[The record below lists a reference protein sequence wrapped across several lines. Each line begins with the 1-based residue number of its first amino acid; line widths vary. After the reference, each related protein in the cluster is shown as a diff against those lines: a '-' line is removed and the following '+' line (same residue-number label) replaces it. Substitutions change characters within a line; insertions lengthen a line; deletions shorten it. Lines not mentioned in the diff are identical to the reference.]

1 MKEDSDEL
9 MIVNTTADEKRKMDK
24 KQEYLQLKEEIEK
37 HMRAYYDDD
46 APTISDY
53 EYDMLMLRLKAMEKE
68 DPTLVTEDSP
78 TKKIGGT
85 AKREAGVTVT
95 HNVPMLSIRDVF
107 SKAEVAEWIGQVKAL
122 HPDAVFS
129 VEEKID
135 GLSMT
140 LRYEEGELVLA
151 ETRGDGLVGEDV
163 TLNARTIP
171 DVKKSIPIKGYL
183 ELRGEVYMKHE
194 AFEKYNEKQELAGK
208 PLAAN
213 PRNLAAGT
221 LRQLDPA
228 ITAERGLSL
237 FIFNVQDAKGEASYL
252 KDSHCAALDELE
264 RIGIRTVKH
273 IRCSGTDEISDAI
286 DTIGE
291 TRGEL
296 DHDLDGAVVKIDQT
310 GYRPDLPAGSKY
322 SAGHIAYKYPPEEK
336 EVEIEDIEV
345 DIGRTGK
352 LTFRARFKTPVR
364 LCGTNVQ
371 RATLHNIDFIN
382 SMGISPGC
390 KAICRKQGEIIPA
403 IVRVTV
409 PSGNKYLPPEKCPVC
424 GHILKKDED
433 TVDIYCTNINCG
445 AQLMRRIGYFVSKDA
460 MDIKSFGDTYVE
472 ALINKGYIKKVSDI
486 YKLHEYRDE
495 LIENRIF
502 GREKN
507 TDKILEAIEGSK
519 HNDAERLLTGFAI
532 RNVGRQSAK
541 NLMHHFGSIDALMAA
556 DFDELK
562 GLDDVGDTIAGYI
575 REFFSDPENLSLIE
589 ELKSLGLNMTSEKS
603 VSSDKLAGLKFV
615 VTGTL
620 PTMGRDEAKALIEAN
635 GGKCAGSVSGKT
647 DYLLA
652 GEAAGSKLDKARD
665 LGVKIID
672 EAELLRMLQ

>member
-1 MKEDSDEL
+1 
-9 MIVNTTADEKRKMDK
+9 
-24 KQEYLQLKEEIEK
+24 
-37 HMRAYYDDD
+37 MRAYYDED

-53 EYDMLMLRLKAMEKE
+53 EYDMLMQRLKAMEKE
-68 DPTLVTEDSP
+68 NPELVTADSP
-78 TKKIGGT
+78 TQKIGGT

-107 SKAEVAEWIGQVKAL
+107 SKEEVLEWVDQVRSL
-122 HPDAVFS
+122 HADAVFS

-140 LRYEEGELVLA
+140 LRYEDGELVLA

-163 TLNARTIP
+163 TLNALTIP
-171 DVKKSIPIKGYL
+171 DVKKTIPVKGYL
-183 ELRGEVYMKHE
+183 ELRGEVYMTHD

-208 PLAAN
+208 SLAAN

-237 FIFNVQDAKGEASYL
+237 FIFNVQDAKGEAAYL
-252 KDSHCAALDELE
+252 KDAHCKALDELD
-264 RIGIRTVKH
+264 RLGIKTVKH
-273 IRCSGTDEISDAI
+273 VSCHDFDEISKAI
-286 DTIGE
+286 DVIGE

-352 LTFRARFKTPVR
+352 LTFRARFKDAVR
-364 LCGTNVQ
+364 LCGTNVK

-382 SMGISPGC
+382 TMGISPGC

-403 IVRVTV
+403 IVKVTV
-409 PSGNKYLPPEKCPVC
+409 PAGKTYTPPENCPVC
-424 GHILKKDED
+424 GHPLVKDAD
-433 TVDIYCTNINCG
+433 TVDIYCTNINCR
-445 AQLMRRIGYFVSKDA
+445 AQLLRRVGYFVSKDA
-460 MDIKSFGDTYVE
+460 MDIKSFGETYVE
-472 ALINKGYIKKVSDI
+472 ALINDGYIEKVSDI
-486 YKLHEYRDE
+486 YKLKDYRDE
-495 LIENRIF
+495 LIEKRIF

-507 TDKILEAIEGSK
+507 TDKILDAIESSK
-519 HNDAERLLTGFAI
+519 QNDAERLLTGFAI

-541 NLMHHFGSIDALMAA
+541 NLMAHFGTIDALMQAG
-556 DFDELK
+556 FDELK
-562 GLDDVGDTIAGYI
+562 DLNDVGDTIATYI
-575 REFFSDPENLSLIE
+575 KEFFGDPENVSLIE

-603 VSSDKLAGLKFV
+603 SLSDKLAVLKFV
-615 VTGTL
+615 ITGTL
-620 PTMGRDEAKALIEAN
+620 PSMGRDEAKALIEAN
-635 GGKCAGSVSGKT
+635 GGKCAGSVSSKT

-652 GEAAGSKLDKARD
+652 GEAAGSKLEKATA
-665 LGVKIID
+665 LGVKVID
-672 EAELLRMLQ
+672 EAELMRMLAE